1 MICYSQNISVV
12 GGEYMPIS
20 ALIFLAVIFVLVYS
34 LRMARISALVAF
46 LLAGVLSGP
55 HAFNLFELNQTWQ
68 FLGDIGILFLWFT
81 IGLEIN
87 MRRLWSLRHTIF
99 GFGAA
104 QVLMV
109 AVMLF
114 PMLFGM
120 TVWSVMGCVMV
131 ALMLAM
137 SSTSSAMDM
146 LASRNQLN
154 TNMGRQAFSILLFQD
169 LLSIPLLAM
178 LPIFAGKGFNLGA
191 SAIDVIVIS
200 GALLISVAVIGRFV
214 LNPLLRLVAKLKS
227 KEAFLLAVVLN
238 IAIWAV
244 LLDLMGLPTGLGA
257 FLAGM
262 LMSETI
268 YRHQIDAQIEP
279 YATLFLALF
288 FIVLGMGLD
297 LRMLAE
303 NWYIVLGGLV
313 ALVSV
318 KFIAIFIVARVRN
331 VDIPDATMIALLL
344 AQGGEFGLLMLQTL
358 KTANINAIPMA
369 HQEILSAI
377 IILSI
382 MTTPIMM
389 FGYDQLRRKGL
400 LMSQRISRTVDTTNP
415 DINPE
420 VMICGFGRV
429 GQIIAQMLE
438 NQKIPY
444 IAIDLD
450 LGAVMIGQERGF
462 NVVYG
467 DATNDA
473 VLREFGLGKRKLRTV
488 VVALDN
494 AVTARKSVL
503 AVRSVSKRLKIFA
516 RARNLAE
523 SQTLIQDGA
532 YISMP
537 ETIESSF
544 FLGRSVLSHFG
555 KSDSTIQHMLAEMRK
570 NNYAQ
575 LEKQISD
582 KQ

>member
-1 MICYSQNISVV
+1 
-12 GGEYMPIS
+12 MPIS

-120 TVWSVMGCVMV
+120 TAWSVMGCVMV

-382 MTTPIMM
+382 MTTPILM

-400 LMSQRISRTVDTTNP
+400 LMSQRISRTVDATNP
-415 DINPE
+415 DIKPA

-503 AVRSVSKRLKIFA
+503 AVRSVSKQLKIFA

-523 SQTLIQDGA
+523 SQTLIRDGA